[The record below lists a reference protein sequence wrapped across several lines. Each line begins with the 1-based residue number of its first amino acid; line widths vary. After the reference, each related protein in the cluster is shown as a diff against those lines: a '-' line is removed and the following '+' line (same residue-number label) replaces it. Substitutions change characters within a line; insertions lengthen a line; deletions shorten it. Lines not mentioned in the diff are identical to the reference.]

1 MIHILIKDDTVI
13 NVDSTAER
21 DRLTQDGWREL
32 TPAEIKAAGM
42 EGYEHHVSPVNTVVG
57 EDGSITFTPPAPPS
71 LDELKATKLQEIN
84 AGFEQTASQLVA
96 TYPQS
101 ELLTFDQQTAEAE
114 AYLAD
119 PTAECPML
127 APLAAARG
135 ITMDDLCQRVMA
147 KHAAFSAATG
157 LLMGQRQAM
166 EDRLELAETVEDV
179 QAIEVAYSL
188 PGAEVA

>member
-1 MIHILIKDDTVI
+1 ME
-13 NVDSTAER
+13 TAIYYSPNGNAEVWEEGK
-21 DRLTQDGWREL
+21 QPAGYV
-32 TPAEIKAAGM
+32 TPEEWAAA
-42 EGYEHHVSPVNTVVG
+42 H
-57 EDGSITFTPPAPPS
+57 PAPPPPP
-71 LDELKATKLQEIN
+71 LPLAEVKDAKLQEIN

-101 ELLTFDQQTAEAE
+101 ELLTFDQQTQEAQS
-114 AYLAD
+114 YLAD

-135 ITMDDLCQRVMA
+135 ITMEDLCQRVMA

-166 EDRLELAETVEDV
+166 EDRLELAVTVEDV
-179 QAIEVAYSL
+179 QAIEVVYSL
-188 PGAEVA
+188 PGAE